1 MILNVHQFIVLLGAG
16 FPILDWGYMS
26 CTRPPYFF
34 YIARA
39 FAVLE
44 GIGLSHS
51 LGNCQAGQC
60 SNMFQLPPAAI
71 LAQATISSY
80 SVVNECLLAAQ
91 LGECVFVSLVCGR
104 TTISY
109 VVFWVFNLDR
119 FWLEYETNASF
130 ALDIEDKPRTHCE
143 FGVPM
148 WSSGQWLSTF
158 STEAHMSPSVWS
170 AMQILASAMWDA
182 QKSQDF

>member
-16 FPILDWGYMS
+16 LTILDWGYMS

-71 LAQATISSY
+71 LAQATIHPTLWSTSACLQHSWV
-80 SVVNECLLAAQ
+80 SVCLCCWFAGGPRYHMLFFECSILIDSDWSMKQMLL
-91 LGECVFVSLVCGR
+91 LRL
-104 TTISY
+104 I
-109 VVFWVFNLDR
+109 
-119 FWLEYETNASF
+119 
-130 ALDIEDKPRTHCE
+130 
-143 FGVPM
+143 
-148 WSSGQWLSTF
+148 
-158 STEAHMSPSVWS
+158 
-170 AMQILASAMWDA
+170 
-182 QKSQDF
+182 